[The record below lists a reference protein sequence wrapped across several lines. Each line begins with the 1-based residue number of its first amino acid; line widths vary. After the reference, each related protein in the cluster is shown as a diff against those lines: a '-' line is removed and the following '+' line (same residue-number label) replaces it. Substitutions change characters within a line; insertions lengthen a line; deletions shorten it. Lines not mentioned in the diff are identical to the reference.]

1 MYSVYKVSA
10 RDCRE
15 NSIRRIFV
23 STSYL
28 NYMSTGPKQG
38 GALSHVKLNLMAT
51 YRLHLPAS
59 RNSALVVKKCELFF
73 SAANREHHFFT

>member
-15 NSIRRIFV
+15 NSIQRIFV

-59 RNSALVVKKCELFF
+59 RNSALVVK
-73 SAANREHHFFT
+73 